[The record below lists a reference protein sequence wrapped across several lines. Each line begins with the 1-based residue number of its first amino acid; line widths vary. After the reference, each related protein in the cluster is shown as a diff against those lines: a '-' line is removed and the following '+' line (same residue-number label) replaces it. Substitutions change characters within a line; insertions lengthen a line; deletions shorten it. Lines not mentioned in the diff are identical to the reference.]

1 MRAPDLQQR
10 MLADHR
16 RLEAL
21 FTKVMDAFNANARE
35 DTQQL
40 WHELENGLERHLLA
54 EECFLFP
61 RFATVDLTE
70 LRALQDD
77 HAMIRARMA
86 ELGVGVDLK
95 LVRAEVA
102 QGFLDALRAH
112 AAREDAF
119 LYRWARETLA
129 AKPAIDLLA
138 SQPPRP
144 TAPGASAPRVE

>member
-21 FTKVMDAFNANARE
+21 FTRVTAAFNADARE
-35 DTQQL
+35 DTQRL
-40 WHELENGLERHLLA
+40 WHQLEDGLERHFVA

-61 RFATVDLTE
+61 RFATVDATE
-70 LRALQDD
+70 LRALQAE
-77 HAMIRARMA
+77 HAMLRARVA

-95 LVRAEVA
+95 LVRADVA
-102 QGFLDALRAH
+102 CGVLDALRAH

-119 LYRWARETLA
+119 LYRWARETLER
-129 AKPAIDLLA
+129 KPAFDLMA
-138 SQPPRP
+138 
-144 TAPGASAPRVE
+144 G